1 MPAQNHN
8 PCGTP
13 WYSYGPIDPV
23 DTSQILKNPP
33 GLFPFAVELE
43 NKLAGCMT
51 SGVISRC
58 IHTKTNNETY
68 VLSID
73 IPFGEN
79 NITKD
84 QQINMFIRAMKEKY
98 KLDLIKRQKDISTVS
113 SYKQH
118 ILVFE
123 YDPQKHRIKP

>member
-1 MPAQNHN
+1 M
-8 PCGTP
+8 
-13 WYSYGPIDPV
+13 
-23 DTSQILKNPP
+23 
-33 GLFPFAVELE
+33 
-43 NKLAGCMT
+43 
-51 SGVISRC
+51 
-58 IHTKTNNETY
+58 
-68 VLSID
+68 LSID